1 MHPYR
6 MQQLIKQRNKDDV
19 INVRQRAS
27 LYQTIDRLLRAD
39 LIAVLETA
47 RTENRPERT
56 VYRLTERGAETARA
70 WMRDMLSTPARE
82 FPEFPAALAHL
93 PLLTPE
99 EVIEQLGERVR
110 LLEEELADIDVQLRM
125 AEPFLPRLFVVEG
138 EYLRTM
144 RQAELTWVRAL
155 LEDLRAAR
163 LTWDEESIAKVAAR
177 LSPPRPAME
186 GGAME

>member
-1 MHPYR
+1 
-6 MQQLIKQRNKDDV
+6 V

-27 LYQTIDRLLRAD
+27 LYQTIDRLLRAE
-39 LIAVLETA
+39 LIAVQETA

-56 VYRLTERGAETARA
+56 VYRLTERGADTARA

-99 EVIEQLGERVR
+99 DVIEQLDERVR
-110 LLEEELADIDVQLRM
+110 LLDEELADIDAQLRM
-125 AEPFLPRLFVVEG
+125 AEPFLPRLFIVED

-144 RQAELTWVRAL
+144 RQAELDWVRAL
-155 LEDLRAAR
+155 LDDLRAGK
-163 LTWDEESIAKVAAR
+163 LMWDEDSVAEVAAR
-177 LSPPRPAME
+177 LSPPRPALE
-186 GGAME
+186 GGAMK